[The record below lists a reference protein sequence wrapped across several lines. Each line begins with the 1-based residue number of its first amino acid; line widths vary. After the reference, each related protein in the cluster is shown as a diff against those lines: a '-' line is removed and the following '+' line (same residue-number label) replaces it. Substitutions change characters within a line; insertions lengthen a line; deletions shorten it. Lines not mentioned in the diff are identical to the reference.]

1 MIHRIRIQQ
10 FQKSLDPDLVD
21 ENIPKFSTNKKLWKP
36 VLWIRIRRIPMFLGL
51 LDLNPDP
58 LARGTVPDLVLDPD
72 PSSIKQ
78 K

>member
-10 FQKSLDPDLVD
+10 LQKNLDPDFED
-21 ENIPKFSTNKKLWKP
+21 ENIEIFNNEKLWKS

-51 LDLNPDP
+51 LDPNPDSLLGGTDQD
-58 LARGTVPDLVLDPD
+58 LAPDPDL
-72 PSSIKQ
+72 SIIKQ